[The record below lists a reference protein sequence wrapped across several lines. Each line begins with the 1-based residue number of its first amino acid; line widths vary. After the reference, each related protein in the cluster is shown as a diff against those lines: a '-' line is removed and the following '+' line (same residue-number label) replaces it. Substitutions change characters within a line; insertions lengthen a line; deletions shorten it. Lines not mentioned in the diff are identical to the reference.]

1 MLVIIILN
9 VVLGVLEVLVIVI
22 EGLVRTLERI
32 RVVVHGKL
40 VFKVL
45 Y

>member
-32 RVVVHGKL
+32 RVVGHGKL